1 MQLAERSVCMMDTRV
16 ALISVVVESYE
27 HIDELNAILHNYNE
41 FIIGRMGVPYR
52 KKNISVISVA
62 VDAPQDIINA
72 MSGKL
77 GHLKGISVKTLL
89 SKV

>member
-1 MQLAERSVCMMDTRV
+1 MMDTRV

-77 GHLKGISVKTLL
+77 GYLKGISVKTLL